1 MRGLVKH
8 EKRNMLIITLVFTI
22 VVWFVLQGVIAN
34 DIAGNGNQIN
44 NFDGYIYNNY
54 GNLFLGTLNQY
65 YELFIMILMIPISFV
80 AVMQYRESSI
90 SKCGEF
96 LMQLPVKRGQIFLV
110 RTIIGMMIYTIP
122 WLFFSFGMVMMRIQ
136 AESWYEM
143 KLSSC
148 TNGEL
153 LLGNDNVFH
162 LCVYLLFMW
171 ISLTLIYAVAV
182 FFQNICKRPWIAG
195 AIGIGAMLFPNFMDY
210 MMPKVLSFPDT
221 IYHGWWMAAIFEN
234 GPITKQF
241 IWDKGV
247 NQLVTMASFDHFAQI
262 LLIQIVLIAVFFGVA
277 FYVFQKSDMAKRNNF
292 MYFPWMEHLF
302 VWIFPFCV
310 SLFIVVTGFKI
321 QSYTGGILAAVIA
334 TIIYY
339 IVEKRKKRRAV

>member
-1 MRGLVKH
+1 M
-8 EKRNMLIITLVFTI
+8 
-22 VVWFVLQGVIAN
+22 
-34 DIAGNGNQIN
+34 AGGW
-44 NFDGYIYNNY
+44 
-54 GNLFLGTLNQY
+54 LHFL
-65 YELFIMILMIPISFV
+65 
-80 AVMQYRESSI
+80 
-90 SKCGEF
+90 
-96 LMQLPVKRGQIFLV
+96 
-110 RTIIGMMIYTIP
+110 
-122 WLFFSFGMVMMRIQ
+122 
-136 AESWYEM
+136 
-143 KLSSC
+143 
-148 TNGEL
+148 
-153 LLGNDNVFH
+153 
-162 LCVYLLFMW
+162 
-171 ISLTLIYAVAV
+171 
-182 FFQNICKRPWIAG
+182 
-195 AIGIGAMLFPNFMDY
+195 
-210 MMPKVLSFPDT
+210 
-221 IYHGWWMAAIFEN
+221 
-234 GPITKQF
+234 KQF

>member
-1 MRGLVKH
+1 MRTKA
-8 EKRNMLIITLVFTI
+8 
-22 VVWFVLQGVIAN
+22 Q
-34 DIAGNGNQIN
+34 
-44 NFDGYIYNNY
+44 
-54 GNLFLGTLNQY
+54 
-65 YELFIMILMIPISFV
+65 
-80 AVMQYRESSI
+80 
-90 SKCGEF
+90 
-96 LMQLPVKRGQIFLV
+96 
-110 RTIIGMMIYTIP
+110 
-122 WLFFSFGMVMMRIQ
+122 
-136 AESWYEM
+136 SWYEM
-143 KLSSC
+143 NLSAC
-148 TNGEL
+148 KNGAV
-153 LLGNDNVFH
+153 LLGNDNMIH
-162 LCVYLLFMW
+162 LCAYLLFIW
-171 ISLTLIYAVAV
+171 VSLTLIYAIAI

-210 MMPKVLSFPDT
+210 MMPKVLSFSDT
-221 IYHGWWMAAIFEN
+221 IYHGWWMAVFFEN
-234 GPITKQF
+234 GPITEQF

-247 NQLVTMASFDHFAQI
+247 NQLVTMASFDHFVQI
-262 LLIQIVLIAVFFGVA
+262 LLIQIVLITVFFGVA

>member
-1 MRGLVKH
+1 MI
-8 EKRNMLIITLVFTI
+8 MAIC
-22 VVWFVLQGVIAN
+22 
-34 DIAGNGNQIN
+34 
-44 NFDGYIYNNY
+44 
-54 GNLFLGTLNQY
+54 FLGTLDQY
-65 YELFIMILMIPISFV
+65 YEMFIIVLMIPISFV
-80 AVMQYRESSI
+80 AVIQYRESST

-96 LMQLPVKRGQIFLV
+96 LMQLPIKRGQIFLT
-110 RTIIGMMIYTIP
+110 RTITGMMTYTIP
-122 WLFFSFGMVMMRIQ
+122 WLFLSFGMIMMRTKAQ
-136 AESWYEM
+136 SWYEM
-143 KLSSC
+143 NLSVC
-148 TNGEL
+148 KNGAV
-153 LLGNDNVFH
+153 LLGNDNMIH
-162 LCVYLLFMW
+162 LCAYLLFIW
-171 ISLTLIYAVAV
+171 VSLTLIYAIAI

-221 IYHGWWMAAIFEN
+221 IYHGWWMATFFEN

>member
-1 MRGLVKH
+1 M
-8 EKRNMLIITLVFTI
+8 
-22 VVWFVLQGVIAN
+22 
-34 DIAGNGNQIN
+34 AGGW
-44 NFDGYIYNNY
+44 
-54 GNLFLGTLNQY
+54 LHFL
-65 YELFIMILMIPISFV
+65 
-80 AVMQYRESSI
+80 
-90 SKCGEF
+90 K
-96 LMQLPVKRGQIFLV
+96 
-110 RTIIGMMIYTIP
+110 
-122 WLFFSFGMVMMRIQ
+122 
-136 AESWYEM
+136 
-143 KLSSC
+143 
-148 TNGEL
+148 
-153 LLGNDNVFH
+153 
-162 LCVYLLFMW
+162 
-171 ISLTLIYAVAV
+171 
-182 FFQNICKRPWIAG
+182 
-195 AIGIGAMLFPNFMDY
+195 MD
-210 MMPKVLSFPDT
+210 
-221 IYHGWWMAAIFEN
+221 
-234 GPITKQF
+234 PITKQF

>member
-1 MRGLVKH
+1 
-8 EKRNMLIITLVFTI
+8 
-22 VVWFVLQGVIAN
+22 
-34 DIAGNGNQIN
+34 
-44 NFDGYIYNNY
+44 
-54 GNLFLGTLNQY
+54 
-65 YELFIMILMIPISFV
+65 
-80 AVMQYRESSI
+80 
-90 SKCGEF
+90 
-96 LMQLPVKRGQIFLV
+96 MQLPIKRGQIFLT
-110 RTIIGMMIYTIP
+110 RTITGMMTYTIP
-122 WLFFSFGMVMMRIQ
+122 WLFLSFGMIMMRTKAQ
-136 AESWYEM
+136 SWYEM
-143 KLSSC
+143 NLSVC
-148 TNGEL
+148 KNGAV
-153 LLGNDNVFH
+153 LLGNDNIIH
-162 LCVYLLFMW
+162 LCAYLLFIW
-171 ISLTLIYAVAV
+171 VSLTLIYAIAI

-339 IVEKRKKRRAV
+339 IVEKRKKRREV

>member
-1 MRGLVKH
+1 
-8 EKRNMLIITLVFTI
+8 
-22 VVWFVLQGVIAN
+22 
-34 DIAGNGNQIN
+34 
-44 NFDGYIYNNY
+44 
-54 GNLFLGTLNQY
+54 
-65 YELFIMILMIPISFV
+65 
-80 AVMQYRESSI
+80 
-90 SKCGEF
+90 
-96 LMQLPVKRGQIFLV
+96 
-110 RTIIGMMIYTIP
+110 
-122 WLFFSFGMVMMRIQ
+122 
-136 AESWYEM
+136 
-143 KLSSC
+143 
-148 TNGEL
+148 
-153 LLGNDNVFH
+153 
-162 LCVYLLFMW
+162 
-171 ISLTLIYAVAV
+171 
-182 FFQNICKRPWIAG
+182 
-195 AIGIGAMLFPNFMDY
+195 MLFPNFMDY

-221 IYHGWWMAAIFEN
+221 IYHGWWMATFFEN

-292 MYFPWMEHLF
+292 MYFPWMERLF

-321 QSYTGGILAAVIA
+321 QSYTGGILSAVIA